1 VAYETLPKHPF
12 LHVCKPYFWE
22 SGHMHFI
29 KIGLKGI
36 YAVCHLRILVSYAQ
50 ELASTRADVQGLAKA
65 GAVKR
70 QTMALGSHSA

>member
-1 VAYETLPKHPF
+1 
-12 LHVCKPYFWE
+12 
-22 SGHMHFI
+22 MHFI